1 MANGA
6 ANADETERQR
16 ALRDALVVSILD
28 KGIDAPGVL
37 AAIASVPRHCF
48 VPPGTADEDAYADHA
63 LPIGE
68 GQTISQPYT
77 VAYQTQLLDVQAGQR
92 ILEIGTGSGYQ
103 AAVLSCW
110 PVTLFSVERN
120 EVLYR
125 HAKQVLHQLG
135 YSVNQVLG
143 DGSPGLP
150 AHAPFDRILVTA
162 GAPTVPDVLLR
173 QLAIGGKIVIPVGN
187 ITSQRMAR
195 TTRKDWQRF
204 DTEWFDTFSFVPL
217 RGQHGWK

>member
-6 ANADETERQR
+6 VDIGETERQR

-28 KGIDAPGVL
+28 KGIDSPGVL

-48 VPPGTADEDAYADHA
+48 VPPGTSDEDAYADHA

-103 AAVLSCW
+103 AAVLCYW

-120 EVLYR
+120 ETLYR
-125 HAKQVLHQLG
+125 HAQQVLRQLG
-135 YSVNQVLG
+135 YSVYQVLG
-143 DGSPGLP
+143 DGSQGLP

-162 GAPTVPDVLLR
+162 GAPAVPDVLLR
-173 QLAIGGKIVIPVGN
+173 QLAVGGKIVIPVG
-187 ITSQRMAR
+187 
-195 TTRKDWQRF
+195 
-204 DTEWFDTFSFVPL
+204 
-217 RGQHGWK
+217 